1 MMNCPVC
8 KALNTKLFQQIE
20 GKDYFRCQICRA
32 IFIDDKH
39 HLASAD
45 EKERYSQHNNGVYD
59 EKYRKFLSKLYK
71 PLVKKLKSGSKGLDY
86 GCGPGPALAQMF
98 VENKFFVDVYDPYFF
113 PDESFLNKKYK
124 FVTCTEAAEHFYNP
138 FVEFNKINEILE
150 EGGWLG
156 VMTNFFD
163 ESINFEDWYYRK
175 DPTHVCFYSEQT
187 FEVIASQRGWSYE
200 IPTKDIVLFKKN

>member
-1 MMNCPVC
+1 MNCPLC
-8 KALNTKLFQQIE
+8 LGSNTVQFASIE
-20 GKDYFRCQICRA
+20 AREYFRCSYCYLVFLNKIN
-32 IFIDDKH
+32 
-39 HLASAD
+39 HLSPAK
-45 EKERYSQHNNGVYD
+45 EKERYAQHNNDIYD
-59 EKYRKFLSKLYK
+59 SEYRMFLSRLYDPIVQKL
-71 PLVKKLKSGSKGLDY
+71 PAGANGLDY

>member
-1 MMNCPVC
+1 LSPA
-8 KALNTKLFQQIE
+8 K
-20 GKDYFRCQICRA
+20 
-32 IFIDDKH
+32 
-39 HLASAD
+39 
-45 EKERYSQHNNGVYD
+45 EKERYAQHNNDIYD
-59 EKYRKFLSKLYK
+59 SEYRMFLSRLYDPIVQKL
-71 PLVKKLKSGSKGLDY
+71 PAGANGLDY